1 MTEIKTFDPQAARPS
16 DFEAYLAFVNRIDVD
31 DLAGGAGECLRVLEG
46 CLIAS
51 VFSEDVFG
59 NPLPTRAG

>member
-31 DLAGGAGECLRVLEG
+31 DLAGGAGEGLRVLEG
-46 CLIAS
+46 CL
-51 VFSEDVFG
+51 
-59 NPLPTRAG
+59 